1 MISFKKI
8 ILGTAAIGISFGSII
23 NFQQP
28 AEAGFFKKLERGV
41 RGVGRK
47 IDPTNPNSVIRETGR
62 RIDPTKRRGTDG
74 GYCLAVIIEPT
85 KYRLVNRTSKVVY
98 YRLNGRSYKLAPTYR
113 RIHKVGGGSSSCSN
127 SSHRA
132 AVTFD
137 SNTLKFGRQ
146 KVTRNLNQGG
156 LPRGYEYYFSANKNT
171 GHIRLVARNLKEPL
185 VIGGKDTIR
194 VDESK
199 KPPQKKNPPVQST
212 QPVQPPQPVVEKEDN
227 GYYVW

>member
-8 ILGTAAIGISFGSII
+8 IFGTAAIGISFGSII

-62 RIDPTKRRGTDG
+62 RIDPTKRRGSEETS
-74 GYCLAVIIEPT
+74 CLAVDIYPT

-113 RIHKVGGGSSSCSN
+113 RIHKVGGSSSSRCGSSN
-127 SSHRA
+127 HRA
-132 AVTFD
+132 VVTFD
-137 SNTLKFGRQ
+137 SNMLKSARQ
-146 KVTRNLNQGG
+146 RATRN
-156 LPRGYEYYFSANKNT
+156 
-171 GHIRLVARNLKEPL
+171 
-185 VIGGKDTIR
+185 
-194 VDESK
+194 
-199 KPPQKKNPPVQST
+199 
-212 QPVQPPQPVVEKEDN
+212 
-227 GYYVW
+227 

>member
-62 RIDPTKRRGTDG
+62 RIDPTKRRGSEETS
-74 GYCLAVIIEPT
+74 CLAVDIYPT

-113 RIHKVGGGSSSCSN
+113 RVHKVG
-127 SSHRA
+127 
-132 AVTFD
+132 VVV
-137 SNTLKFGRQ
+137 L
-146 KVTRNLNQGG
+146 
-156 LPRGYEYYFSANKNT
+156 
-171 GHIRLVARNLKEPL
+171 
-185 VIGGKDTIR
+185 TI
-194 VDESK
+194 VL
-199 KPPQKKNPPVQST
+199 
-212 QPVQPPQPVVEKEDN
+212 
-227 GYYVW
+227 